1 MPTAPPHRSLMNP
14 LDWLP
19 RIEPAFA
26 ELSGEER
33 DEIGA
38 FVFLWSLFEAR
49 VLHRGASARAIV
61 NVARRWSE
69 RGVLTQD
76 SFLNEQTYFRNR
88 FCPDG
93 HFSDHFHHLNLRRPD
108 NEDLVRRFLKQECL
122 HAWEDVAGLFIVV
135 YRLRNNLFH
144 GVKWAYGIQGQHENF
159 RNANTSLVRAL
170 ELDGG
175 RY

>member
-1 MPTAPPHRSLMNP
+1 MNP

-19 RIEPAFA
+19 RIEPGFA
-26 ELSGEER
+26 QLSGEER
-33 DEIGA
+33 DATGA

-49 VLHRGASARAIV
+49 VLDRRASARAIV
-61 NVARRWSE
+61 KAARRWSE

-76 SFLNEQTYFRNR
+76 SFQNEQTYFRSC
-88 FCPDG
+88 FCPHG
-93 HFSDHFHHLNLRRPD
+93 FFRDHFDHLNLRRLD
-108 NEDLVRRFLKQECL
+108 NEGLVRKFLKQECL
-122 HAWEDVAGLFIVV
+122 HAWEDVADLLIVV

-144 GVKWAYGIQGQHENF
+144 GPKWAYGIQGQHENF